1 MNLLT
6 PAAKLSHDITR
17 EKLGVAAGHINIQ
30 VAFSEEA
37 AEDTL
42 KSID

>member
-6 PAAKLSHDITR
+6 PATKLSHDITR
-17 EKLGVAAGHINIQ
+17 EKLRVAAGHINIQ

-37 AEDTL
+37 AEDTF